1 MGTQKLKAAVISA
14 GMIAN
19 MGHIP
24 AYKEFSDQVS
34 LEAVCDLNEDAA
46 RDTAHRHGIG
56 RWFRD
61 AQEMLDA
68 VKPDLVSIC
77 TPNMTHKAL
86 VTQALLAGANVICEK
101 PLALSYADT
110 LELYDLAK
118 QQNRQLVVCQTSR
131 YQRAY
136 FAARDYIASGA
147 LGEVYYAEIDRIR
160 RRGVPS
166 WGTFHRKQFSGGGAL
181 ADIGIHALDAMFWMM
196 GSPKAIAVSGSSSD
210 RIIHS
215 ERNVIYDLKES
226 GAFSGVHT
234 ARKFDPDTCD
244 VEEFAS
250 GSIRTAEGISM
261 NFKVAWA
268 ANLPD
273 RSNMIILG
281 DKAGL
286 TLPQLQLYGTL
297 GENQTDFSPRLF
309 ALGPYDDRPF
319 SGHYYLIRHVLDVLN
334 GKDQLIITAEQVIN
348 TAAVVEMFYRSCQLG
363 REVTLAEL
371 NA

>member
-1 MGTQKLKAAVISA
+1 METKKLKVAVISA

-24 AYKEFSDQVS
+24 AYQEFSRDVS
-34 LEAVCDLNEDAA
+34 LEAVCDLNETAA
-46 RDTAHRHGIG
+46 RDTARRHGIE
-56 RWFRD
+56 RWYCD
-61 AQEMLDA
+61 VQAMLDE
-68 VKPDLVSIC
+68 VKPDLVSVC

-86 VTQALLAGANVICEK
+86 VSQALLAGAHVICEK

-110 LELYDLAK
+110 LELFALAK
-118 QQNRQLVVCQTSR
+118 KQDRQLIVCQTSR
-131 YQRAY
+131 FQRAY
-136 FAARDYIASGA
+136 FAVRDYVASGT
-147 LGEVYYAEIDRIR
+147 LGNLYYAEIDRIR

-166 WGTFHRKQFSGGGAL
+166 WGTFHKKAFSGGGAL

-196 GSPKAIAVSGSSSD
+196 GSPKAVAVSGSSSD

-234 ARKFDPDTCD
+234 ARKFDPDACD

-250 GSIRTAEGISM
+250 GTIRTQEGIAL

-286 TLPQLQLYGTL
+286 TLPELRLYGTL
-297 GENQTDFSPRLF
+297 GENQTDFAPRIF
-309 ALGPYDDRPF
+309 GMGEYDSRPF
-319 SGHYYLIRHVLDVLN
+319 SGHYYLIRHVIDVLKN
-334 GKDQLIITAEQVIN
+334 DVPLLITPEEVIN
-348 TAAVVEMFYRSCQLG
+348 TAAIVEMFYRSCQLG

-371 NA
+371 TE